1 MKTLLRTA
9 VAATVLMAASP
20 AMADIVIRDASD
32 NQGIL
37 VHGTGEE
44 QIGTTVTGALG
55 ANGPQIVNFDADTS
69 GPTDDIRL
77 QDGEGQADITGA
89 EIVLGGNPNDTYS
102 MLSGNIY
109 LNNGEGMS
117 WIEFALTSGATGTI
131 DFILTDM
138 NGATFNFFDQIIGN
152 GDTFFAFEAIDGQ
165 LIANVYWEADTPPG
179 AVDILKQ
186 VRILRDGDAP
196 VVPEP
201 GTWAM
206 MLLGFGATGFAM
218 RRSRRRGSR
227 AGVTQIA

>member
-1 MKTLLRTA
+1 MNTLLRAA
-9 VAATVLMAASP
+9 VAATALMVATP

-37 VHGTGEE
+37 VHGTGDQ

-55 ANGPQIVNFDADTS
+55 ANGPEIVNFDADTS

-77 QDGEGQADITGA
+77 QGGEGQADVTGA
-89 EIVLGGNPNDTYS
+89 EIVLGGNPNDAYS

-117 WIEFALTSGATGTI
+117 WIEFALTSGAAGTI

-138 NGATFNFFDQIIGN
+138 NGGTFNFFDQIIGN

-165 LIANVYWEADTPPG
+165 LIANVYWQADTPPG
-179 AVDILKQ
+179 SVDILKQ

-201 GTWAM
+201 ATWAM
-206 MLLGFGATGFAM
+206 MLMGFGATGFAM
-218 RRSRRRGSR
+218 RRGRRRNQDGEL
-227 AGVTQIA
+227 AQLA

>member
-1 MKTLLRTA
+1 MRSVLKAA
-9 VAATVLMAASP
+9 VAATALMFASP
-20 AMADIVIRDASD
+20 ALADITINAASD
-32 NQGIL
+32 DQGVL

-44 QIGTTVTGALG
+44 QIGDTVTGALG
-55 ANGPQIVNFDADTS
+55 ANGPQIVNFDADTTS
-69 GPTDDIRL
+69 LINDHVRL

-89 EIVLGGNPNDTYS
+89 EIVLGGTPNDTYS

-117 WIEFALTSGATGTI
+117 WIEFALTSGATGTV

-138 NGATFNFFDQIIGN
+138 NGGTHEFLDQLIGN
-152 GDTFFAFEAIDGQ
+152 GDTFFAFEATGGD
-165 LIANVYWEADTPPG
+165 LIANVFWRADSPLDI
-179 AVDILKQ
+179 DILKQ
-186 VRILRDGDAP
+186 VRILRDGETT

-218 RRSRRRGSR
+218 RRRRRSGGL
-227 AGVTQIA
+227 AQVA